1 MAKCDN
7 SPHGEHQYD
16 LNDYSRDDQ
25 GFWIDCIHCHKT
37 QFFNCD
43 SLEELYSMFGLD
55 DDE

>member
-1 MAKCDN
+1 MANCEK
-7 SPHGEHQYD
+7 SPHGEHNFD
-16 LNDYSRDDQ
+16 LNDYSQDDQ

-55 DDE
+55 DD